1 MLGQPCWQGYLL
13 VGDSMSLEEKVQA
26 LAEVVSG
33 MLATVS
39 SVAPVNHREHLRY
52 LQQTLSEIL
61 EDD

>member
-1 MLGQPCWQGYLL
+1 
-13 VGDSMSLEEKVQA
+13 MSLEEKVQA
-26 LAEVVSG
+26 LAEIVSG

-39 SVAPVNHREHLRY
+39 SVAPANHREHLRY

>member
-1 MLGQPCWQGYLL
+1 
-13 VGDSMSLEEKVQA
+13 MSLEEKVQA
-26 LAEVVSG
+26 LTEVVSG

-39 SVAPVNHREHLRY
+39 SVAPAHHREHIRY